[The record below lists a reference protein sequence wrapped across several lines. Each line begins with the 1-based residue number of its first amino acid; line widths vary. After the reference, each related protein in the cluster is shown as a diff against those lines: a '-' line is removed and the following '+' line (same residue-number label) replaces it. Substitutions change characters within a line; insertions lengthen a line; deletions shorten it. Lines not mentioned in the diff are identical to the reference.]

1 MPLAADSLFATHPQ
15 YAMAIVFVL
24 LGVYLIISV
33 VWSDATG
40 EMQQEQVL
48 GRSITVSREDDPK
61 QFRIMLNS
69 CVIGAITCFGCALA
83 FVLFL

>member
-1 MPLAADSLFATHPQ
+1 MLLAAESLFITHPK

-24 LGVYLIISV
+24 LGVFLIVSV

-40 EMQQEQVL
+40 EMQQEQAL

-61 QFRIMLNS
+61 KFQTMLHS
-69 CVIGAITCFGCALA
+69 CVVGAIACFGCALA
-83 FVLFL
+83 SLLFL